1 MNLPADPAS
10 DAMMKY
16 AHGVVRTPP
25 HSIGGRHFA
34 QKSGCASDFW
44 QTAHPGTDLLMA
56 AYDCTTG
63 TARSSRRLSHPLP
76 VRTRSALSGRYRY
89 SSMWAL
95 LTGDVVHVSRLC
107 KASPIVPTEVKDRTD
122 RVVPINLRAT
132 TLLRVMCMCTAAL
145 GITPVG
151 HSDTNRR
158 VS

>member
-95 LTGDVVHVSRLC
+95 LTGGRCTCFSTMQGLADRSHGGEGQDRPSGTDQFTCHHPPPSHVHVHRGAGYYPRGPL
-107 KASPIVPTEVKDRTD
+107 
-122 RVVPINLRAT
+122 
-132 TLLRVMCMCTAAL
+132 
-145 GITPVG
+145 
-151 HSDTNRR
+151 
-158 VS
+158 